1 MFSDRDYQ
9 TKAEDAVMA
18 VFKEFQ
24 SALLVLATGLGKTI
38 CFARIIQLF
47 QPKRALVLADT
58 DELIQQAVNKIQSVT
73 GLTVEIEKA
82 ELYANTHQFTHA
94 PVVVSSIQTQISG
107 PKERRR
113 YMRFNPKDFGL
124 LVCDEAHLCAA
135 PSWRETIAY
144 YTARNPELKLLGVT
158 ATPDRKDK
166 KALVPNIFQ
175 KLAFEFGILDGIE
188 NGWLVDI
195 SQQYANI
202 GGSLD
207 FSHIDTKV
215 GDLNQGQL
223 AKVME
228 LEENVQRICQSSL
241 ESIWAL
247 PPKTLTPIEP
257 PLWRDYLKSLNR
269 VPRRTIVFTVT
280 VEQAQMCANVFSR
293 AMDGVEWVSGK
304 SSKAERP
311 EILGRFGSGKTHV
324 ICNAMLLG
332 KGYDNPYVELICQAR
347 PTTSRTIYAQQIG
360 RGTRTLPGT
369 IDDIPNAEFR
379 RWAIDRSAKP
389 ILRVLDF
396 VGNSGRHDLISCV
409 DILGGR
415 VSEEAATLA
424 REKAIREGRPVRIM
438 ATMNNAQI
446 EVERKRREAAEK
458 AQLQAQAKKAHLIAR
473 SDYTLQ
479 EVNPFGKRTERIPLR
494 YGMSRDER
502 QFSEPQLKILRE
514 AGCDPN
520 RLHYKQGQAI
530 IASKIAKWRKE
541 RGQ

>member
-9 TKAEDAVMA
+9 TNAEDAVMQ
-18 VFKEFQ
+18 VFREFQ

-38 CFARIIQLF
+38 CFARIIQMF

-58 DELIQQAVNKIQSVT
+58 DELIQQAVSKIQGVT
-73 GLTVEIEKA
+73 GLSVEIEKA
-82 ELYANTHQFTHA
+82 DLYANTHQFTRA
-94 PVVVSSIQTQISG
+94 PVVVSSIQTQCSG
-107 PKERRR
+107 PKDRRR

-124 LVCDEAHLCAA
+124 LICDEAHLCAA
-135 PSWRETIAY
+135 PTWRETIAY

-158 ATPDRKDK
+158 ATPDRHDK
-166 KALVPNIFQ
+166 QSLVPHIFQ
-175 KLAFEFGILDGIE
+175 KTAFEFGILDGIE
-188 NGWLVDI
+188 GGWLVDI

-207 FSHIDTKV
+207 FSHIDTKM

-228 LEENVQRICQSSL
+228 LEENVQRICQASL

-247 PPKTLTPIEP
+247 PPKTLTPINPTE
-257 PLWRDYLKSLNR
+257 WRDYLKSLNR

-280 VEQAQMCANVFSR
+280 VEQAEMCASVFSR
-293 AMDGVEWVSGK
+293 AMDGVEWVCGK
-304 SSKAERP
+304 SSKVERP
-311 EILGRFGSGKTHV
+311 EILSRFSTGKTHV

-347 PTTSRTIYAQQIG
+347 PTKSRTIYAQQIG

-369 IDDIPNAEFR
+369 IDDIPEAWLR
-379 RWAIDRSAKP
+379 RNMIAQSAKP

-396 VGNSGRHDLISCV
+396 VGNSGRHNLISCP

-415 VSEEAATLA
+415 VSEEAAKLA
-424 REKAIREGRPVRIM
+424 KEKAIKEGKPVRIM
-438 ATMNNAQI
+438 ATMTNAQI
-446 EVERKRREAAEK
+446 ELEKKKREAAEK
-458 AQLQAQAKKAHLIAR
+458 LRLAAAAKKAHLVAR
-473 SDYTLQ
+473 SDYTLK
-479 EVNPFGKRTERIPLR
+479 EVNPFGPNNERIPLR
-494 YGMSRDER
+494 YGMSRDGR
-502 QFSEPQLKILRE
+502 QYSEKQLKILRDC
-514 AGCDPN
+514 GCDPN
-520 RLHYKQGQAI
+520 RYPYRQGQAI
-530 IASKIAKWRKE
+530 IANRIAKWKKE